1 MNTSFN
7 IPMRLSIDPD
17 TLFNYLYRFRT
28 GSEMCFI
35 IPEWSFT
42 SSYRCKTC
50 REIYMTYHEIFKTS
64 TDASKTSTDS
74 LNNVS
79 KPLFNVFERVQN
91 VSETIQNVSR

>member
-17 TLFNYLYRFRT
+17 TLFNYLYRFWT

-50 REIYMTYHEIFKTS
+50 REI
-64 TDASKTSTDS
+64 
-74 LNNVS
+74 
-79 KPLFNVFERVQN
+79 
-91 VSETIQNVSR
+91 